1 MDVLQWE
8 CGVGSSDVFVKLSP
22 QFDVAVFFGSWVV
35 VCLRHLRGHVER
47 IHTFILIHTTTTAGY
62 KYIYIYKPAGGHQ
75 NVRVFVR
82 IVLQRKER
90 STRGPIHIVS
100 VPEGKNS
107 SVYCFALQAAATP
120 EHLFFAWKDLCLG
133 YVAKCLPSSL
143 CRYYPKDMCSR
154 GVVEKMSRNMQ
165 EILGLRR
172 RSWYFRTLEYCM

>member
-8 CGVGSSDVFVKLSP
+8 CGVGSTDVFVKLSP
-22 QFDVAVFFGSWVV
+22 QFDVAVFFGSRVV

-62 KYIYIYKPAGGHQ
+62 RYIYIYKPAGGHQ

-107 SVYCFALQAAATP
+107 SVYILFRVTSSSNTGAFILRLERSLPRIRWQMFAVISLSLLSERHVLQ
-120 EHLFFAWKDLCLG
+120 
-133 YVAKCLPSSL
+133 
-143 CRYYPKDMCSR
+143 R
-154 GVVEKMSRNMQ
+154 GGREDVTKHAGNTRLE
-165 EILGLRR
+165 E
-172 RSWYFRTLEYCM
+172 TLLVF